1 MLFTVPAGGGFTLG
15 CKVPRAVPGVLIR
28 VATGSM
34 RIRVLGQ
41 FVPVS
46 IAVLALA
53 EAAIAFVAVY
63 AAVCVRFETP
73 VSHLRLLEREIG
85 LLSPRA
91 VLFSLIVVICLLA
104 FGLYSARQRAQL
116 SGVLVRVVAALLV
129 ASAAVAALFYLLPSL
144 RLWRGVEALAILITG
159 CGIVISRLVFVRAVN
174 QDIFKR
180 RVLVYG
186 AGASAGAVASLRR
199 ISDRRGFQLVGFVQP
214 PDEARTVSPERVLDP
229 QGDLRG
235 LCERMNVTEVVVAMD
250 DRRRGFPLRELLDCR
265 LVGVEVTELLTFLE
279 RETGRVRID
288 VLNPSWMIF
297 GPGFRR
303 DPLRLFSARMLDLSA
318 SLCVLALSW
327 PFMLLTVLAIKCED
341 GLNAKVLY
349 KQRRVGLGGRE
360 FNVLKFRS
368 MRPNAEANG
377 AVWAQRSD
385 PRVTRVGAI
394 IRKLRIDELP
404 QILNVLRGHMSFIG
418 PRPERPE
425 FVAELAEKIPYY
437 VQRHYVKPG
446 ITGWAQLCYPYGSS
460 EQDAL
465 EKLQYDLYYIKNNSL
480 LFDLAIL
487 VQTAEVV
494 LLGKGAR

>member
-1 MLFTVPAGGGFTLG
+1 
-15 CKVPRAVPGVLIR
+15 
-28 VATGSM
+28 M

-41 FVPVS
+41 HIPMS

-53 EAAIAFVAVY
+53 EAAIAFLAMY
-63 AAVCVRFETP
+63 AAVCIRFEAP
-73 VSHLRLLEREIG
+73 VTHLRQLQAQIG
-85 LLSPRA
+85 VLWPRA
-91 VLFSLIVVICLLA
+91 GLFALMVVLCLLA

-116 SGVLVRVVAALLV
+116 SGVLIRVFASILIAA
-129 ASAAVAALFYLLPSL
+129 AGISAVFYLLPSMH
-144 RLWRGVEALAILITG
+144 LWRGVEALAVTLAG
-159 CGIVISRLVFVRAVN
+159 CGIVLSRIVFVRAVN
-174 QDIFKR
+174 QDLFKR

-186 AGASAGAVASLRR
+186 AGASATAVANLRR
-199 ISDRRGFQLVGFVQP
+199 SADRRGFQLIGFVQP
-214 PDEARTVSPERVLDP
+214 PDEACSVPPERLLEP
-229 QGDLRG
+229 QGNLRG
-235 LCERMNVTEVVVAMD
+235 LCERLNINEVVVAMD
-250 DRRRGFPLRELLDCR
+250 DRRRGFPIRELLDCR
-265 LVGVEVTELLTFLE
+265 LAGMEVTELLTFLE
-279 RETGRVRID
+279 RETGRVRLD

-297 GPGFRR
+297 GQGFRR
-303 DPLRLFSARMLDLSA
+303 DPVRLFSSRMLDLGA
-318 SLCVLALSW
+318 SIGVLTISL
-327 PFMLLTVLAIKCED
+327 PVMLLTVVAIKLED
-341 GLNAKVLY
+341 GLRAPTLY
-349 KQRRVGLGGRE
+349 SQRRVGLGGRE

-368 MRPNAEANG
+368 MRTDAEANG

-385 PRVTRVGAI
+385 PRVTRVGAV

-480 LFDLAIL
+480 LFDLSIL